1 MSDATDAILEA
12 QTDALSQHGTTF
24 TVDGSGTAIA
34 CIASEVIYGKVLTEH
49 GMEQRRQCSMHI
61 LASAWTPTIGTRVT
75 VRGLTFVVDAIQ
87 RDHDS
92 YTLTLVE
99 SHT

>member
-1 MSDATDAILEA
+1 MSEATDAILEA

-24 TVDGSGTAIA
+24 TVDGSATAIA
-34 CIASEVIYGKVLTEH
+34 CIASEFIYGKVLTDH

-61 LASAWTPTIGTRVT
+61 IASAWTPVIGTRVT
-75 VRGLTFVVDAIQ
+75 VRSLTFVVDAIL